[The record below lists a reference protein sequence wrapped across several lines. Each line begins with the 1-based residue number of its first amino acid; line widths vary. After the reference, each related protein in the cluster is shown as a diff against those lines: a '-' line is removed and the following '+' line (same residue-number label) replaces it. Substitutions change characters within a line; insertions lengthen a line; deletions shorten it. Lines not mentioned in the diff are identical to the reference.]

1 MSMSMAWEGGWAPPE
16 SAASIF
22 DETVHPLLA
31 ADEQLSAEARAAAA
45 AAATLVP
52 SVCEVCAF
60 VEHLAISARRGP
72 EASVVGLAY
81 VERLLGS
88 DSGVVL
94 GATTWRRVVLTA
106 WLLAAKM
113 WDDECFEIPDFAL
126 LFGVDAE
133 DVVRLEAAFVPAL
146 RFNLSVAPADY
157 ARYYFG
163 LRSICQLSA
172 DDFPLRRL
180 DDALAMRLQR
190 HLASPVAV
198 DACGPCADSEPVE
211 PLVDVLSLRCSI

>member
-1 MSMSMAWEGGWAPPE
+1 M
-16 SAASIF
+16 
-22 DETVHPLLA
+22 
-31 ADEQLSAEARAAAA
+31 
-45 AAATLVP
+45 
-52 SVCEVCAF
+52 
-60 VEHLAISARRGP
+60 
-72 EASVVGLAY
+72 
-81 VERLLGS
+81 
-88 DSGVVL
+88 
-94 GATTWRRVVLTA
+94 RRVVLTA

-126 LFGVDAE
+126 LFGCDPE
-133 DVVRLEAAFVPAL
+133 DLVKLEAAFVPAL

-190 HLASPVAV
+190 HAAPADP
-198 DACGPCADSEPVE
+198 DACADHGELSER
-211 PLVDVLSLRCSI
+211 LDSLRSSI